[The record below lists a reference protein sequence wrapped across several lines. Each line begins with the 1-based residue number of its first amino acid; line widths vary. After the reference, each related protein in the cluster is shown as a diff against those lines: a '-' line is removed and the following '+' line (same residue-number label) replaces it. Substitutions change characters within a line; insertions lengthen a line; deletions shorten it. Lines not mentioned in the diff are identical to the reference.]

1 MGRATTDILTNKTLR
16 GAPVFD
22 TATATDDTLTL
33 SPFVGGAARFL
44 GTITS
49 ADLTAARTYTLPDA
63 SGTFAVAGSNAIG
76 LSAAGAISLTISGA
90 TADAATTSNSGLVI
104 TSTGVSLLRGCNPS
118 QILKWTS
125 PSWACADDNTGAGGS
140 FIAKNAQDT
149 SSASVAGILYDF
161 TNSNTGA
168 SAQVLR
174 LTNDGTSNALEV
186 VQSANPAS
194 GKALI
199 YANNSNVSPS
209 GSLIDL
215 RAGGASKFSVDAA
228 GSVTIASSQ
237 SYLGA
242 GALTLASGGTGTLT
256 LRSSDQTAGSTN
268 SANVTI
274 KSGDASGLTSNSGNI
289 SIDAG
294 TATGTKGTI
303 SVGGAQASA
312 LNLGRSGIT
321 TTIAGS
327 VTLSAFG
334 TAGVVHND
342 ATGALSSSLI
352 VNADVSATA
361 AIAYSKLNLATSI
374 VGGDLATNITIS
386 TTGNIATT
394 GTGTITS
401 AGLLTGSNGL
411 TISSGTVTLPSTSIA
426 DSALSTNV
434 ALLTGT
440 QVFTGAK
447 TFTTATATDDS
458 LSFTP
463 FVGGAARFNGAITS
477 LDLTAARTYTFQNDS
492 GIVPLSTA
500 GNTVFFTTSGT
511 TTLTLPTTGTVTALG
526 NTTTGSGS
534 IVLATSPTISSPT

>member
-1 MGRATTDILTNKTLR
+1 
-16 GAPVFD
+16 
-22 TATATDDTLTL
+22 
-33 SPFVGGAARFL
+33 
-44 GTITS
+44 
-49 ADLTAARTYTLPDA
+49 
-63 SGTFAVAGSNAIG
+63 
-76 LSAAGAISLTISGA
+76 
-90 TADAATTSNSGLVI
+90 
-104 TSTGVSLLRGCNPS
+104 
-118 QILKWTS
+118 
-125 PSWACADDNTGAGGS
+125 
-140 FIAKNAQDT
+140 
-149 SSASVAGILYDF
+149 
-161 TNSNTGA
+161 
-168 SAQVLR
+168 
-174 LTNDGTSNALEV
+174 
-186 VQSANPAS
+186 
-194 GKALI
+194 
-199 YANNSNVSPS
+199 
-209 GSLIDL
+209 
-215 RAGGASKFSVDAA
+215 
-228 GSVTIASSQ
+228 
-237 SYLGA
+237 
-242 GALTLASGGTGTLT
+242 
-256 LRSSDQTAGSTN
+256 
-268 SANVTI
+268 
-274 KSGDASGLTSNSGNI
+274 
-289 SIDAG
+289 
-294 TATGTKGTI
+294 
-303 SVGGAQASA
+303 
-312 LNLGRSGIT
+312 
-321 TTIAGS
+321 TIAGS

-352 VNADVSATA
+352 VNADVDASA

-447 TFTTATATDDS
+447 TFATATSTDDS

-534 IVLATSPTISSPT
+534 IVLATSPTISSPTLTGTVGLGTTGTGSVANTLIDNTVGTEVALVIDHTGTAFGQSADLLLDVREGGVSKFSVNKDGNVSGNQFTSTISTGTAPFVVSSTTNVANLNASSLNGATFANPGTIGGGTPGAATFTTLTAQTSITSGTTTVAGLLQAPIDNTVGTEKVFILNHTGTALVQAADRLFEVQEGGVAKFSVDKDGLVTTASINNTSVATSAGIVYSKLNLTTSIVGGDLATNISISTTGNIATTSTGT